1 MLHHLGSCCC
11 FENILGWMAF
21 TPEIPVLLHPFGLMM
36 IAYANL
42 QRFAMNF
49 KGRRHVE
56 ARFLKF

>member
-1 MLHHLGSCCC
+1 
-11 FENILGWMAF
+11 MAF